1 MVLMKRLFPVL
12 LIFMVI
18 VHFSSCEKDDICVEG
33 DTPLL
38 VIGFYDVTDTT
49 FKSVSNLRIR
59 ALDLDS
65 DSILGLEGSEEFGFT
80 DRANSPD
87 SITVPLRIAGTST
100 EFAFISGSADDDD
113 GNETGN
119 TDILTFNYVVN
130 EQFISRA
137 CGFVANFNELDTVRQ
152 VSPEDWIKGIT
163 ILDTTITNSN
173 QIHVQIFH

>member
-1 MVLMKRLFPVL
+1 MVLMKRLFPIL
-12 LIFMVI
+12 LILTVI
-18 VHFSSCEKDDICVEG
+18 VQFSSCEKDDICVEG

-87 SITVPLRIAGTST
+87 SISQSFWLTS
-100 EFAFISGSADDDD
+100 
-113 GNETGN
+113 
-119 TDILTFNYVVN
+119 
-130 EQFISRA
+130 
-137 CGFVANFNELDTVRQ
+137 
-152 VSPEDWIKGIT
+152 
-163 ILDTTITNSN
+163 
-173 QIHVQIFH
+173 